1 MDNKQLSDLI
11 TRTLKGIGKF
21 SPDALNLLM
30 GIAAQESHL
39 YHYIKQLGNGPAL
52 GGFQMEPATFNDIV
66 QNYLVNNNKLSQ
78 LIKAECGVVLFDAKE
93 LEFNMKLAICFAR
106 CHFLRSPDAI
116 PNTIEG
122 MARLWKIK
130 YNTIHGSGTEEEFIE
145 NYHKFVL

>member
-1 MDNKQLSDLI
+1 MDKGQLSDLI

-21 SPDALNLLM
+21 TPDALNLLK

-39 YHYIKQLGNGPAL
+39 YFYIKQIGNGPAL

-66 QNYLVNNNKLSQ
+66 NNYLVNNNKLSQ
-78 LIKAECGVVLFDAKE
+78 LIKAECGVVLFDARD
-93 LEFNMKLAICFAR
+93 LEFNMKLAICFTR
-106 CHFLRSPDAI
+106 CHFLRLPDAL

-122 MARLWKIK
+122 MAKLYKQK
-130 YNTIHGSGTEEEFIE
+130 YNTVHGAATEEEFIE

>member
-1 MDNKQLSDLI
+1 MDKDQLSDLI

-30 GIAAQESHL
+30 GISAQESHM
-39 YHYIKQLGNGPAL
+39 YKYIKQLGNGPAL

-66 QNYLVNNNKLSQ
+66 QNYLVNKNKLSQ
-78 LIKAECGVVLFDAKE
+78 LIKTECGVVLFDARD

-106 CHFLRSPDAI
+106 CHFLRLPDSL

-122 MARLWKIK
+122 MAKLYKAS
-130 YNTIHGSGTEEEFIE
+130 YNTKYGKATEKEFIE
-145 NYHKFVL
+145 NYNKFVL